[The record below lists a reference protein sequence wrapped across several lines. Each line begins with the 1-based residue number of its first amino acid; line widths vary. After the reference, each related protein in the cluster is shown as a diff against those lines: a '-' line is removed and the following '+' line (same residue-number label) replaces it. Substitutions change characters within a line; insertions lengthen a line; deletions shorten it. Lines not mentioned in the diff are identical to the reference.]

1 MLFIILLI
9 SSITAPFIAVNG
21 KPKTCAQKLEACKQ
35 ELTTL
40 RLQQFIVYEPE
51 FEIKSTIHINKQR
64 NAYIEVSEG
73 ARNILIPIK
82 KFHELQEFIYN
93 CMNLN
98 CTVTAQQ
105 NIFCPF
111 LGEVHN
117 LRLCMTSNKI
127 LFGLLDNISLT
138 NNELILVQSY
148 E

>member
-1 MLFIILLI
+1 MEPLTHLAPQNKSLKQLIAAGMLFIILLI

-21 KPKTCAQKLEACKQ
+21 KPKTCAQRLEACKQ
-35 ELTTL
+35 ELASVK
-40 RLQQFIVYEPE
+40 LQQFIVYEPE
-51 FEIKSTIHINKQR
+51 FDIKSAIHISKQR

-105 NIFCPF
+105 NIF
-111 LGEVHN
+111 L
-117 LRLCMTSNKI
+117 
-127 LFGLLDNISLT
+127 SL
-138 NNELILVQSY
+138 IHI
-148 E
+148 